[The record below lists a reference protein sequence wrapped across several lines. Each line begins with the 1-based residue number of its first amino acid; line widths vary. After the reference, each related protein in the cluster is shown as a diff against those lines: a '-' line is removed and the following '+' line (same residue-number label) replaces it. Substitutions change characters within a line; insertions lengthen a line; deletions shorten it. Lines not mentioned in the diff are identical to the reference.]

1 MSLKNF
7 LKDIA
12 PTLAT
17 AVGGSIGGP
26 IGAAA
31 LRHLSLNLL
40 GNETA
45 SQKEI
50 ENFLLTSNPDQ
61 LARIKEIDNDF
72 KHKMESLGVDIRKI
86 DAEDRKDA
94 RLLARASGVGPHIAL
109 TLIFIGGFFGL
120 LFIIFAGV
128 VTLDPSVR
136 DSANILLGIIAA
148 GVPTILKFWFGGS
161 QHDEKNLDRIHNSI
175 PK

>member
-1 MSLKNF
+1 MTIKRF

-17 AVGGSIGGP
+17 ALGGSIGGP

-31 LRHLSLNLL
+31 LRHLSLSLF
-40 GNETA
+40 GNET
-45 SQKEI
+45 STEKDI

-61 LARIKEIDNDF
+61 LARIKQIDNDF
-72 KHKMESLGVDIRKI
+72 KAKMESLGVDIRKI

-94 RLLARASGVGPHIAL
+94 RLLARTSGMTPHIIL
-109 TLIFIGGFFGL
+109 TLLFIGGFFGL
-120 LFIIFAGV
+120 LFIIFSGV
-128 VTLDPSVR
+128 IKLDPSVR
-136 DSANILLGIIAA
+136 DSANILLGIVAA

-161 QHDEKNLDRIHNSI
+161 QHDEKNLDRMHNSI